1 MAAVAVVEVVFVE
14 ADVVVVGGIV
24 VVGDVFIVVDAYI
37 VVVVGVVV
45 ARVAARTQQS
55 NPAGNPA
62 PQLSKSL

>member
-1 MAAVAVVEVVFVE
+1 M
-14 ADVVVVGGIV
+14 GGIV
-24 VVGDVFIVVDAYI
+24 IVGYVFIVVDADI